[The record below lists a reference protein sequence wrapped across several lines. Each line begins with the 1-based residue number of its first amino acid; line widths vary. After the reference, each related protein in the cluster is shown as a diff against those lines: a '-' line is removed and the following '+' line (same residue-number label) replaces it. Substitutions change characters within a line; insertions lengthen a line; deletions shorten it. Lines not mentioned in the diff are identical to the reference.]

1 MLQER
6 PLLKVTI
13 SMPSTLK
20 EEVPTLQC
28 TCRKKESFNTFRTQ
42 CLIVRGNARLRIV
55 GRWLQR
61 FAKWNEWLAHGSQ
74 PTLWRARSWR

>member
-6 PLLKVTI
+6 PLLKVAI

-28 TCRKKESFNTFRTQ
+28 TCRKEESFNTSGTQ
-42 CLIVRGNARLRIV
+42 RLIVRGNARLRIV

-61 FAKWNEWLAHGSQ
+61 FAKWKEWLAHGSQ

>member
-13 SMPSTLK
+13 SMAAALE

-28 TCRKKESFNTFRTQ
+28 TCRKKESFNTSGAQR
-42 CLIVRGNARLRIV
+42 LIMRGNARLRILG
-55 GRWLQR
+55 GRPQR
-61 FAKWNEWLAHGSQ
+61 LAKWEEWLAHGSQ
-74 PTLWRARSWR
+74 PTLSHARSRR